1 MGWTKGFEPSASG
14 ATNRRSN
21 QLSYAH
27 HIFVI
32 FGEKNYIIMQL
43 NGVKMGSNNLFIKS
57 VSKMFDNAIETLDVE
72 KGLANQIKS
81 CNSTHTIRFGVRLS
95 NGIKVFTGWRAVHSE
110 HLEPVKGGIRYSPA
124 VSATEVEAMAML
136 MTFKNAVI
144 DVPFGG
150 SKGGLKI
157 NPSKYSEE
165 DLEKITRRFTE
176 ELVKRGLISPSLNVP
191 APDMGTGKKEMAWI
205 ADEYKRLN
213 PHDINAYACVTG
225 KPENMGGVDG
235 RTEATG
241 RGLFYALN
249 SFFNSQDIKKTKISG
264 KLSAQKIILEGLGKV
279 GYFAARALR
288 DHGCTIIG
296 IIEKDQSFFN
306 SNGLDIDAIRNWLI
320 ESGDPKHYSNQAELK
335 TKEEVFTENCDIYI
349 PAATEGTITDENYN
363 FLNTKIICEGANGP
377 ITSKADQLLTKK
389 GIMIIPD
396 LYANAGGVAVSYFEW
411 VRNLQHMRFGRMEK
425 RRKEYENASLISVIE
440 SSTGAKV
447 SSQTKDLLNQGPS
460 EIDLVRSGLE
470 DMMTEAYENMSEI
483 WNQNNYD
490 SLRTTAFIYSI
501 KKLIKS
507 YRNIGI

>member
-1 MGWTKGFEPSASG
+1 
-14 ATNRRSN
+14 
-21 QLSYAH
+21 
-27 HIFVI
+27 
-32 FGEKNYIIMQL
+32 
-43 NGVKMGSNNLFIKS
+43 MGSNNLFIKS
-57 VSKMFDNAIETLDVE
+57 VTKMFDNAIKALDVE

-81 CNSTHTIRFGVRLS
+81 CNSTHTIRFGVKLS
-95 NGIKVFTGWRAVHSE
+95 DGIKVFTGWRAVHSE

-249 SFFNSQDIKKTKISG
+249 SFFNSQDIKKTKITG
-264 KLSAQKIILEGLGKV
+264 KLSSQKIILEGLGKV

-296 IIEKDQSFFN
+296 VIEKDQSFFN
-306 SNGLDIDAIRNWLI
+306 SKGLDIDAIKNWLI
-320 ESGDPKHYSNQAELK
+320 ESGDPKNYSNQAELK
-335 TKEEVFTENCDIYI
+335 TKEEVFSENCDIYI

-363 FLNTKIICEGANGP
+363 LLNAKIICEGANGP
-377 ITSKADQLLTKK
+377 ITSKADQQLTKK
-389 GIMIIPD
+389 GILIIPD

-440 SSTGAKV
+440 SSTGAKI
-447 SSQTKDLLNQGPS
+447 SSQTKNLLNQGPS

-507 YRNIGI
+507 YKNIGI

>member
-1 MGWTKGFEPSASG
+1 
-14 ATNRRSN
+14 
-21 QLSYAH
+21 
-27 HIFVI
+27 
-32 FGEKNYIIMQL
+32 
-43 NGVKMGSNNLFIKS
+43 
-57 VSKMFDNAIETLDVE
+57 
-72 KGLANQIKS
+72 
-81 CNSTHTIRFGVRLS
+81 
-95 NGIKVFTGWRAVHSE
+95 
-110 HLEPVKGGIRYSPA
+110 
-124 VSATEVEAMAML
+124 MAML

-157 NPSKYSEE
+157 NPSKYSQE
-165 DLEKITRRFTE
+165 DLERITRRFTE

-249 SFFNSQDIKKTKISG
+249 SFFNSQDIKKTKIKG
-264 KLSAQKIILEGLGKV
+264 QLSSQRIILEGLGKV
-279 GYFAARALR
+279 GYYAARALR
-288 DHGCTIIG
+288 DHGCAIIG
-296 IIEKDQSFFN
+296 VIEKDQSFYN
-306 SNGLDIDAIRNWLI
+306 PKGLDIDLIRNWLI
-320 ESGDPKHYSNQAELK
+320 ESEDSKNYPNQNELK
-335 TKEEVFTENCDIYI
+335 TREDVFTADCDIYI
-349 PAATEGTITDENYN
+349 PAATEGTITDENYDV
-363 FLNTKIICEGANGP
+363 LNAKLICEGANGP

-389 GIMIIPD
+389 GVLIIPD

-447 SSQTKDLLNQGPS
+447 SSKTKDLLNQGPS

-490 SLRTTAFIYSI
+490 SLRTTAYVYSI

-507 YRNIGI
+507 YKNIGI

>member
-1 MGWTKGFEPSASG
+1 MGG
-14 ATNRRSN
+14 
-21 QLSYAH
+21 
-27 HIFVI
+27 
-32 FGEKNYIIMQL
+32 
-43 NGVKMGSNNLFIKS
+43 KMGSNNLFIKS
-57 VSKMFDNAIETLDVE
+57 VSKMFDNAIKVLDVE

-81 CNSTHTIRFGVRLS
+81 CNSTHTIRFGVKLS
-95 NGIKVFTGWRAVHSE
+95 GGIKVFTGWRAVHSE

-249 SFFNSQDIKKTKISG
+249 SFFNSQDIKKIKITG
-264 KLSAQKIILEGLGKV
+264 KLSSQKIILEGLGKV

-296 IIEKDQSFFN
+296 VIEKDQSFFN
-306 SNGLDIDAIRNWLI
+306 SKGLDIDAIKNWLI
-320 ESGDPKHYSNQAELK
+320 ESGDPKNYLNQAELK
-335 TKEEVFTENCDIYI
+335 TREEVISENCDIYI
-349 PAATEGTITDENYN
+349 PAATEGTISEENYN
-363 FLNTKIICEGANGP
+363 LLNAKIICEGANGP
-377 ITSKADQLLTKK
+377 ITSKADQLLTEK
-389 GIMIIPD
+389 GILIIPD

-440 SSTGAKV
+440 SSTGAKI

-501 KKLIKS
+501 NKLIKS
-507 YRNIGI
+507 YKNIGI

>member
-1 MGWTKGFEPSASG
+1 
-14 ATNRRSN
+14 
-21 QLSYAH
+21 
-27 HIFVI
+27 
-32 FGEKNYIIMQL
+32 
-43 NGVKMGSNNLFIKS
+43 MGSNNLFIKS
-57 VSKMFDNAIETLDVE
+57 VTKMFDNAINVLDVE

-81 CNSTHTIRFGVRLS
+81 CNSTHTIRFGVKLTE
-95 NGIKVFTGWRAVHSE
+95 GIKVFTGWRAVHSE

-124 VSATEVEAMAML
+124 VSASEVEAMAML

-249 SFFNSQDIKKTKISG
+249 SFFNSQDVKKTKITG
-264 KLSAQKIILEGLGKV
+264 KLSSQKIILEGLGKV
-279 GYFAARALR
+279 GYFAARALT

-296 IIEKDQSFFN
+296 VIEKDQSFFN
-306 SNGLDIDAIRNWLI
+306 PKGLDIDVIRNWLI
-320 ESGDPKHYSNQAELK
+320 ESGDPRNYSNQEELK
-335 TKEEVFTENCDIYI
+335 TREEVFSEKCDIYI
-349 PAATEGTITDENYN
+349 PAATEGTITNENYN
-363 FLNTKIICEGANGP
+363 LLNTKIICEGANGP

-389 GIMIIPD
+389 GILVIPD

-440 SSTGAKV
+440 SSTGAKI

-507 YRNIGI
+507 YKNIGI